1 MCLKAFQI
9 IILILYI
16 TNGFLALD
24 RRLSVTL
31 NPHCDSCD
39 NSTIIFLHIEAE
51 GEDDVLH
58 HIWDFTAKPSVL
70 LAVTPKRYNLSIQWN
85 DYMLGGENTVQ
96 FTPAPYYSTGV
107 VLDKI
112 YEFND
117 ENDTGELNVGGNSS
131 HPITVLDT
139 KYFNWTIKQLLD
151 ETGKVVLS
159 VEAEN
164 YTDPLSTFKTGT
176 VQIVMTTYGEL
187 VHGEMLPH
195 LLLSSNASQ
204 MDITLNNLSTQYK
217 NSRFAMQIVTASS
230 DPANSTLNIKA
241 KKTLDDEHSPGV
253 FTIVE
258 VMSDGVEAEKESGA
272 YIQWRPVVYTT
283 SSRDMT
289 NSTESVQYS
298 IQKLSEPTTLL
309 NGSLL
314 FNFYGYKLLEIQASA
329 TNVSFG
335 TSGDGFYRKTNFAAW
350 TMLLGYGHPP
360 AESFSMLVT
369 LVLAIGLG
377 LPALLIVVG
386 GVCVVVRRI
395 SRNKDDL
402 FLSR

>member
-1 MCLKAFQI
+1 MHSKIFQAVI
-9 IILILYI
+9 VILYI
-16 TNGFLALD
+16 TNGFFALD
-24 RRLSVTL
+24 RKLSVTL
-31 NPHCDSCD
+31 NPQCDDCD
-39 NSTIIFLHIEAE
+39 NSTVIFLHIEAE

-58 HIWDFTAKPSVL
+58 HIWDFTGKPSML
-70 LAVTPKRYNLSIQWN
+70 LAVTPKQYNLSIQWN
-85 DYMLGGENTVQ
+85 NYKLGLENSVQ
-96 FTPAPYYSTGV
+96 FTPTPIYSTGL

-117 ENDTGELNVGGNSS
+117 ENDTGELNVSGNSS
-131 HPITVLDT
+131 SPIIVLDT
-139 KYFNWTIKQLLD
+139 KYFNWTIKQFSN
-151 ETGKVVLS
+151 ETDKVSLT

-164 YTDPLSTFKTGT
+164 YTDPMKRVKTGS

-187 VHGEMLPH
+187 IHGEMLPH

-204 MDITLNNLSTQYK
+204 MDITLNNLSTLYK
-217 NSRFAMQIVTASS
+217 NSRFAIQLVTASS
-230 DPANSTLNIKA
+230 DPANSTLNIKP
-241 KKTLDDEHSPGV
+241 KKTLDDEHSPGI

-258 VMSDGVEAEKESGA
+258 VMSDKVEAEKESGA

-283 SSRDMT
+283 STRDMT

-298 IQKLSEPTTLL
+298 IQKVFEPTSLL

-314 FNFYGYKLLEIQASA
+314 FNFYGYKLLDIQTSM

-360 AESFSMLVT
+360 AESFSMLVM
-369 LVLAIGLG
+369 LVLLIGLG
-377 LPALLIVVG
+377 LPALLIIFG
-386 GVCVVVRRI
+386 GVCIVVRRI